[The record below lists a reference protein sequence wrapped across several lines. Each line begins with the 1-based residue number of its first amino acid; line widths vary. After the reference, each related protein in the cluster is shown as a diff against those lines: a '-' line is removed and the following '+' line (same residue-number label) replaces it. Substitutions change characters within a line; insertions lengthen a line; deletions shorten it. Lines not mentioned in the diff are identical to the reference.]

1 MLDNHIEVE
10 VHSPQSN
17 RPAVD
22 IPFCS
27 FLMRRM
33 PDLESEAAETN
44 ETTMYCKVSVR
55 FYVVSCLCV
64 PVLPPWWRLDF
75 MELDRAK
82 LAGPCAM
89 QLLLMSK
96 LFARFASDSSTYV
109 MFSL

>member
-64 PVLPPWWRLDF
+64 PVLPPWWRLY
-75 MELDRAK
+75 
-82 LAGPCAM
+82 G
-89 QLLLMSK
+89 
-96 LFARFASDSSTYV
+96 T
-109 MFSL
+109 

>member
-44 ETTMYCKVSVR
+44 DTTMY
-55 FYVVSCLCV
+55 
-64 PVLPPWWRLDF
+64 
-75 MELDRAK
+75 
-82 LAGPCAM
+82 G
-89 QLLLMSK
+89 
-96 LFARFASDSSTYV
+96 
-109 MFSL
+109 